1 MMKNKSNFNQA
12 LWLGISS
19 VSTMLVSIVSAAILS
34 RFFDKTE
41 YGTYKQ
47 IIFVYT
53 TLLTIFQ
60 AGLPSVFSYF
70 LPKYPREA
78 GKYIVNKIN
87 RVLFVL
93 GFMLSAT
100 IFLSS
105 NLIADF
111 LNNPE
116 LARGLKLFSP
126 FPLFTLPTLGL
137 EGIYVVNKNT
147 RFVAIYNTVTRLL
160 MLLCIV
166 LPVVFIKN
174 SYETAVMGWG
184 AASFFAFIIALFY
197 KTRPYKDIEHAE
209 EIPQLMKKVLA
220 YSLPIMGTSCVM
232 LFYNSINQLVIS
244 RFFGVESFAEFS
256 NGFMPLPFIAI
267 IINPIRIML
276 VPMISKA
283 HANGNFDDTWRFY
296 NTSVKEITLL
306 IVPMVAFCF
315 AFAKPIMV
323 FLYGEQYASSYIFFM
338 IALTFNYFEIIPM
351 QVILSGLG
359 RTKQLFIFDL
369 IFTLLLLGINI
380 LLVKLN
386 ISSPVVVAVV
396 FSIIQILLRY
406 ITPFV
411 YLVAKE
417 KLHPISKDLFKSILF
432 ITLHAVV
439 VAFVTFEI
447 SRLYDGISVFFMLM
461 ISGIAFYALLVG
473 TGYLLKINYLKSFK
487 RLIPHGR
494 K

>member
-1 MMKNKSNFNQA
+1 MSNNKSNFNQA

-19 VSTMLVSIVSAAILS
+19 VSSMLVSIVSAAILS
-34 RFFDKTE
+34 RYFDKTE

-87 RVLFVL
+87 RILFGL
-93 GFMLSAT
+93 GFLLSVT
-100 IFLSS
+100 IFLTSG
-105 NLIADF
+105 IVADF

-116 LARGLKLFSP
+116 LERGLKLFSP
-126 FPLFTLPTLGL
+126 FPFFTLPTLGL

-147 RFVAIYNTVTRLL
+147 RFVAIYNTITRLL

-174 SYETAVMGWG
+174 SYETAVLGWG
-184 AASFFAFIIALFY
+184 LASIFAFVIAMCY
-197 KTRPYKDIEHAE
+197 KTRPYKDIEQAE
-209 EIPQLMKKVLA
+209 EIPHLMKKVLS
-220 YSLPIMGTSCVM
+220 YTLPIMGTSCVM

-244 RFFGVESFAEFS
+244 RYFGVESFAEFS

-276 VPMISKA
+276 IPMVSKA
-283 HANGNFDDTWRFY
+283 HTEGSLEEAKRFL
-296 NTSVKEITLL
+296 NTSIKEIALL

-323 FLYGEQYASSYIFFM
+323 FLYGEQYANSYIFFM
-338 IALTFNYFEIIPM
+338 IALTFNYCEIFPL
-351 QVILSGLG
+351 QVILNGLG
-359 RTKQLFIFDL
+359 RTKELFIFDL
-369 IFTLLLLGINI
+369 VYTLLLLGINI
-380 LLVKLN
+380 LLIKLN
-386 ISSPVVVAVV
+386 LSSPVVVAIV
-396 FSIIQILLRY
+396 FNVIQILLRY
-406 ITPFV
+406 ITPYI

-417 KLHPISKDLFKSILF
+417 KFHPIYGSVFKTVLL
-432 ITLHAVV
+432 ITLHAIIIVV
-439 VAFVTFEI
+439 ISYLASKFIKGLPVVFE
-447 SRLYDGISVFFMLM
+447 LA
-461 ISGIAFYALLVG
+461 ISGILYYLILIG
-473 TGYLLKINYLKSFK
+473 TGRFFGFDYLKSFK
-487 RLIPHGR
+487 RLIPN
-494 K
+494 KK

>member
-1 MMKNKSNFNQA
+1 MGNSNSNFNQA

-34 RFFDKTE
+34 RYFDKTE

-78 GKYIVNKIN
+78 GKFIVNKIN
-87 RVLFVL
+87 RVLFIL
-93 GFMLSAT
+93 GLLLSAT

-147 RFVAIYNTVTRLL
+147 RFVAIYNTITRLL

-174 SYETAVMGWG
+174 SYETAVFGWG
-184 AASFFAFIIALFY
+184 AASFLAFIIALFY

-232 LFYNSINQLVIS
+232 LFYNSINQLLIS

-276 VPMISKA
+276 IPMISKA
-283 HANGNFDDTWRFY
+283 HSNGNFDDTWRFY
-296 NTSVKEITLL
+296 YTSVKEITLL

-315 AFAKPIMV
+315 AFAQPIMV
-323 FLYGEQYASSYIFFM
+323 FLYGEQYASSYVFFM

-359 RTKQLFIFDL
+359 RTKQLFWFDA
-369 IFTLLLLGINI
+369 IYTVFLLLLNMVLI
-380 LLVKLN
+380 KLGL
-386 ISSPVVVAVV
+386 SSPVVIAIV
-396 FSIIQILLRY
+396 FTIVQILLRY
-406 ITPFV
+406 ITPYL
-411 YLVAKE
+411 YLVIKE
-417 KLHPISKDLFKSILF
+417 KLHPISKDLVKNILL
-432 ITLHAVV
+432 ITLHTTI
-439 VAFVTFEI
+439 VAFVTFEV
-447 SRLYDGISVFFMLM
+447 SKLYGGVSVFFKLM
-461 ISGIAFYALLVG
+461 ISGIVFYALLIG
-473 TGYLLKINYLKSFK
+473 TGYLLKINYLKSFN
-487 RLIPHGR
+487 RLISHG

>member
-1 MMKNKSNFNQA
+1 MQNKSNFNQA

-19 VSTMLVSIVSAAILS
+19 VSSMLVSIVSAAILS
-34 RFFDKTE
+34 RYFDKAE

-70 LPKYPREA
+70 LPKYPKEA

-87 RVLFVL
+87 RILFGL
-93 GFMLSAT
+93 GFLLSVT
-100 IFLSS
+100 IFLTSG
-105 NLIADF
+105 IVADF

-116 LARGLKLFSP
+116 LERGLKLFSP

-147 RFVAIYNTVTRLL
+147 RFVAIYNTITRLL

-174 SYETAVMGWG
+174 SYETAVFGWG
-184 AASFFAFIIALFY
+184 LASIFAFVIAMCY
-197 KTRPYKDIEHAE
+197 KTRPYKDIKQAE
-209 EIPQLMKKVLA
+209 EIPHLMKQVLS
-220 YSLPIMGTSCVM
+220 YTLPIMGTSCVM

-244 RFFGVESFAEFS
+244 RYFGVESFAEFS

-276 VPMISKA
+276 VPMVSKA
-283 HANGNFDDTWRFY
+283 HTDGSLEEAKRFL
-296 NTSVKEITLL
+296 NTSVKEVALL
-306 IVPMVAFCF
+306 IVPMVVFCF

-338 IALTFNYFEIIPM
+338 IALMFNYCEIFPM

-359 RTKQLFIFDL
+359 RTKQLFVFDL
-369 IFTLLLLGINI
+369 VYTLLLLGINM
-380 LLVKLN
+380 LLIKFHV
-386 ISSPVVVAVV
+386 SSPIVVAIV
-396 FSIIQILLRY
+396 FNVIQILLRY
-406 ITPFV
+406 ITPYI
-411 YLVAKE
+411 YLVTEE
-417 KLHPISKDLFKSILF
+417 KFHPIDGNVFKTVVL
-432 ITLHAVV
+432 ITLHTVV
-439 VAFVTFEI
+439 VVLITFAI
-447 SRLYDGISVFFMLM
+447 SKFYNSLPVVFELI
-461 ISGIAFYALLVG
+461 ISGILFYLVLIG
-473 TGYLLKINYLKSFK
+473 SGRFFKFDYLKSFK
-487 RLIPHGR
+487 RLIPN
-494 K
+494 KN